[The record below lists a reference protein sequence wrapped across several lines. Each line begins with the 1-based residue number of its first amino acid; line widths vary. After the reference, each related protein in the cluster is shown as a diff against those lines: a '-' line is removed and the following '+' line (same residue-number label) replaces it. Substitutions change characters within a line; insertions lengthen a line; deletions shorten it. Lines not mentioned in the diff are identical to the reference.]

1 MIPLARKLGLFQA
14 TGFSISIIAPTEAM
28 AINVLL
34 TAQTAG
40 RAAPLAFAIG
50 TAVMAIVGVSF
61 VAFSQRIAHAGSV
74 YAHVGHT
81 FERRCG
87 VISGWTLLLTCL
99 AYAGGVS
106 ALVGRFLQ
114 AAMQNIGLH
123 LASSWA
129 VSGAGAILLATYAA
143 YRDIRVAARLILA
156 LDGVSVLAILV
167 LSGLIRPALRDE
179 VLPNMTPAH
188 GLRNRSPQAAF
199 TEMSNDH

>member
-123 LASSWA
+123 PASSWA
-129 VSGAGAILLATYAA
+129 VFGSGSDPSCHLRRLP
-143 YRDIRVAARLILA
+143 RHAR
-156 LDGVSVLAILV
+156 S
-167 LSGLIRPALRDE
+167 
-179 VLPNMTPAH
+179 
-188 GLRNRSPQAAF
+188 RSPDTGARKRIGSGDPRPEWPHSSRAKGRGV
-199 TEMSNDH
+199 TKHDARSRPP

>member
-50 TAVMAIVGVSF
+50 TAVMVIVGVSF

-74 YAHVGHT
+74 YACVSHT
-81 FERRCG
+81 FGRRYG
-87 VISGWTLLLTCL
+87 FISGWIFPLTYL

-106 ALVGRFLQ
+106 ALVGWLLQ
-114 AAMQNIGLH
+114 AAMQNIGLD
-123 LASSWA
+123 LASSWL
-129 VSGAGAILLATYAA
+129 VFGAGAILLAT
-143 YRDIRVAARLILA
+143 
-156 LDGVSVLAILV
+156 
-167 LSGLIRPALRDE
+167 
-179 VLPNMTPAH
+179 
-188 GLRNRSPQAAF
+188 
-199 TEMSNDH
+199 

>member
-1 MIPLARKLGLFQA
+1 MTPLARKLGLIQA
-14 TGFSISIIAPTEAM
+14 IGLSISIIAPAAAM
-28 AINVLL
+28 ALNVSL

-74 YAHVGHT
+74 YACVSHT
-81 FERRCG
+81 FGRRYG
-87 VISGWTLLLTCL
+87 FISGWIFLLTYL

-156 LDGVSVLAILV
+156 LEGVSVLAILV

-188 GLRNRSPQAAF
+188 GHRNRSPQAAF